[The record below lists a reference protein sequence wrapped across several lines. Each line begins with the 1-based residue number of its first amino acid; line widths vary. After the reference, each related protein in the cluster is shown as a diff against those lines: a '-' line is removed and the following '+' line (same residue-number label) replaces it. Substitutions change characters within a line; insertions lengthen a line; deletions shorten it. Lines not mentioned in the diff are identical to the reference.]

1 MAIRSAVKTIVIQEG
16 RLLLI
21 KYISES
27 GFVYYELPG
36 GGQKQFERME
46 DSAKREFAIP
56 FFLTNN

>member
-1 MAIRSAVKTIVIQEG
+1 LSFKRGGSF
-16 RLLLI
+16 LI